1 MIYIADDYIEKYQSV
16 LEHLLSKAIGLHFS
30 YSFVERK
37 IAYSDVFSEFER
49 SNITLIAF
57 NDNDRIYDAIFGNSE
72 NDLIRESDSIY
83 SWLGFIY
90 IHLFL
95 KFKVTFE
102 MLFMAIPIEKALS
115 MYRIYHEMDITQ
127 VEKVFIEAIRPTSL
141 ARIMEC
147 KKIKTKDLSIRAN
160 IPLTTIRSLK
170 YGYRSIDK
178 LEANKLIE
186 LAFSLNVKVE
196 TLLSS
201 IPLMAE

>member
-1 MIYIADDYIEKYQSV
+1 MIYTADDYIEKYQSV
-16 LEHLLSKAIGLHFS
+16 LGHLFSKAIGLRYS
-30 YSFVERK
+30 YSFIERK

-57 NDNDRIYDAIFGNSE
+57 NDNEKIYDAIFGNSE
-72 NDLIRESDSIY
+72 NDLIRVNDSIY
-83 SWLGFIY
+83 EWLGFVY

-102 MLFMAIPIEKALS
+102 MLFIALPIEKALG
-115 MYRIYHEMDITQ
+115 MYRLYHEMDITQ
-127 VEKVFIEAIRPTSL
+127 MEKVFCDAITPSSL
-141 ARIMEC
+141 AQIMKC
-147 KKIKTKDLSIRAN
+147 KKITTKDLSGRTS
-160 IPLTTIRSLK
+160 IPLATIRSLK

-178 LEANKLIE
+178 LESYKLAE

-201 IPLMAE
+201 IPLSVE